1 MTSNEVFEV
10 IAPVAAAPDLSTHA
24 TPEPPALQLEG
35 IGRSF
40 PGVRALD
47 EVNLDVR
54 PGEVHALVGEN
65 GAGKSTLMAVASG
78 ALDPDEGRVHI
89 AGVPMGVASPDLAR
103 DLGLGIVRQ
112 YPALLPELTVAENLA
127 IGVGYD
133 RVGGIG
139 RAVAW
144 SQAALDPWQ
153 MRIDARSKVSDLTVE
168 QKFVVEIAKALALE
182 PTVLVLD
189 EPTEHLSLE
198 EVDRLFA
205 RVRDLVEGG
214 TAVVYISHR
223 IPEVKQIADRITVL
237 RDGRTRGTFLCKD
250 VTEEQIIELVVGR
263 ALETVFPPKGSETGS
278 IGEDEQLVVSGLSG
292 PGFHD
297 VSFTVRAGE
306 VVGLAG
312 VQGNGQSEIIR
323 ALAGLEKVSGEVSV
337 NGDRM
342 RLGSPAAMRDRGV
355 SYVPADRHE
364 EGVFLP
370 LSVASNTVMSTLDS
384 VSVAGFVQERRVR
397 TVAAAQVTELGTKT
411 PSVETPVR
419 SLSGG
424 NQQKVVMART
434 LLSEPRVLLAEEP
447 TQGVDA
453 GARVDIYRIL
463 RYVASSGAA
472 VVVLSSDGVELEGLC
487 DRVLIVSRGTV
498 VKELEG
504 PAVTEDAI
512 ARAALTST
520 TMRGRERAQANA
532 GPRRTWL
539 RRLRGDH
546 MPAVVLAL
554 AFALLALV
562 VGTSN
567 AAYFSAFNMN
577 NLLFMAAPLI
587 LVGAAQHT
595 VVLTAGIDLSVGP
608 LMGLLVVVASYQV
621 TDTGNV
627 AVGLLMMLAVAL
639 TIGLGNGLLVARL
652 GVDPVVATLAMFMGL
667 QGVFLTL
674 RDVPGG
680 IISASVADQLNLR
693 FGFVPVV
700 TVVAMGI
707 ALLLEVALRRTRWG
721 LEIRAVGSER
731 ENAEKLGIRVVHRQ
745 VGAYLLCAL
754 LAFLASLIVMAQ
766 IGIGDGRPSLTY
778 TLSSITVVVLA
789 GASVFGGR
797 GSYLGVVFAGLLV
810 QQLLNASPFLGLSQ
824 AWSYW
829 LPGFIILAAAVVYAA
844 LQRTRKARS

>member
-1 MTSNEVFEV
+1 MTSNELVEV
-10 IAPVAAAPDLSTHA
+10 TAPPI
-24 TPEPPALQLEG
+24 PEPESPTDMQPGTAALALEG

-47 EVNLDVR
+47 DVNLHVR

-78 ALDPDEGRVHI
+78 ALEPDQGTVSI
-89 AGVPMGVASPDLAR
+89 GGVRLELASPDAAR

-139 RAVAW
+139 KAVAW
-144 SQAALDPWQ
+144 SQAALDPWR
-153 MRIDARSKVSDLTVE
+153 MHIDATSKVSDLTVE
-168 QKFVVEIAKALALE
+168 QRFVVEIAKALALE
-182 PTVLVLD
+182 PSVLVLD

-198 EVDRLFA
+198 EVDRLFV

-237 RDGRTRGTFLCKD
+237 RDGRTRGTFLCKE

-263 ALETVFPPKGSETGS
+263 ALETVFPPKGSETGA
-278 IGEDEQLVVSGLSG
+278 IGHDEQLVINGLSG

-297 VSFTVRAGE
+297 VSFAVKAGE
-306 VVGLAG
+306 IVGLAG
-312 VQGNGQSEIIR
+312 VQGNGQSSIIR
-323 ALAGLEKVSGEVSV
+323 ALAGLEKASGEVLVDGRSV
-337 NGDRM
+337 H
-342 RLGSPAAMRDRGV
+342 LGSPAAMRDRGV

-370 LSVASNTVMSTLDS
+370 LSVAANTVMGTLDS
-384 VSVAGFVQERRVR
+384 VSIAGFVQERRVR
-397 TVAAAQVTELGTKT
+397 TVTAAQVSELGTKT
-411 PSVETPVR
+411 PSVDTPVR

-520 TMRGRERAQANA
+520 TMRGRERADADA
-532 GPRRTWL
+532 RPKRAWL
-539 RRLRGDH
+539 SRLRSDH
-546 MPAVVLAL
+546 TPAGVLAI
-554 AFALLALV
+554 AFVLLGLV
-562 VGTSN
+562 VGSSN
-567 AAYFSAFNMN
+567 STYFSSFNLN

-608 LMGLLVVVASYQV
+608 LMGLLVVVASYQI

-627 AVGLLMMLAVAL
+627 ALGLLLMLGVAL
-639 TIGLGNGLLVARL
+639 TVGLVNGLLVARL
-652 GVDPVVATLAMFMGL
+652 GVDAVVATLAMFMGL
-667 QGVFLTL
+667 QGAFLTL

-693 FGFVPVV
+693 VGFVPVV
-700 TVVAMGI
+700 TVVAVAM
-707 ALLLEVALRRTRWG
+707 AVVLEVALRRTRWG
-721 LEIRAVGSER
+721 MEIRAVGSAR
-731 ENAEKLGIRVVHRQ
+731 ENAEKLGIAAVRRQ
-745 VGAYLLCAL
+745 VSAYVLCAF

-766 IGIGDGRPSLTY
+766 IGIGDGRPSVSY

-824 AWSYW
+824 AWNYW
-829 LPGFIILAAAVVYAA
+829 LPGLIVLAAAVAYAA
-844 LQRTRKARS
+844 LQRTRKA

>member
-1 MTSNEVFEV
+1 
-10 IAPVAAAPDLSTHA
+10 
-24 TPEPPALQLEG
+24 
-35 IGRSF
+35 
-40 PGVRALD
+40 
-47 EVNLDVR
+47 
-54 PGEVHALVGEN
+54 
-65 GAGKSTLMAVASG
+65 
-78 ALDPDEGRVHI
+78 
-89 AGVPMGVASPDLAR
+89 
-103 DLGLGIVRQ
+103 
-112 YPALLPELTVAENLA
+112 
-127 IGVGYD
+127 
-133 RVGGIG
+133 
-139 RAVAW
+139 
-144 SQAALDPWQ
+144 
-153 MRIDARSKVSDLTVE
+153 
-168 QKFVVEIAKALALE
+168 
-182 PTVLVLD
+182 VLVLD

-198 EVDRLFA
+198 EVDRLFV

-237 RDGRTRGTFLCKD
+237 RDGRTRGTFLCKE

-263 ALETVFPPKGSETGS
+263 ALETVFPPKGSETGA
-278 IGEDEQLVVSGLSG
+278 IGHDEQLVINGLSG

-297 VSFTVRAGE
+297 VSFAVKAGE
-306 VVGLAG
+306 IVGLAG
-312 VQGNGQSEIIR
+312 VQGNGQSSIIR
-323 ALAGLEKVSGEVSV
+323 ALAGLEKASGEVLVDGRSV
-337 NGDRM
+337 H
-342 RLGSPAAMRDRGV
+342 LGSPAAMRDRGV

-370 LSVASNTVMSTLDS
+370 LSVAANTVMGTLDS
-384 VSVAGFVQERRVR
+384 VSIAGFVQERRVR
-397 TVAAAQVTELGTKT
+397 TVTAAQVSELGTKT
-411 PSVETPVR
+411 PSVDTPVR

-520 TMRGRERAQANA
+520 TMRGRERADADA
-532 GPRRTWL
+532 RPKRAWL
-539 RRLRGDH
+539 SRLRSDH
-546 MPAVVLAL
+546 TPAGVLAI
-554 AFALLALV
+554 AFVLLGLV
-562 VGTSN
+562 VGSSN
-567 AAYFSAFNMN
+567 STYFSSFNLN

-608 LMGLLVVVASYQV
+608 LMGLLVVVASYQI

-627 AVGLLMMLAVAL
+627 ALGLLLMLGVAL
-639 TIGLGNGLLVARL
+639 TVGLVNGLLVARL
-652 GVDPVVATLAMFMGL
+652 GVDAVVATLAMFMGL
-667 QGVFLTL
+667 QGAFLTL

-693 FGFVPVV
+693 VGFVPVV
-700 TVVAMGI
+700 TVVAVAM
-707 ALLLEVALRRTRWG
+707 AVVLEVALRRTRWG
-721 LEIRAVGSER
+721 MEIRAVGSAR
-731 ENAEKLGIRVVHRQ
+731 ENAEKLGIAAVRRQ
-745 VGAYLLCAL
+745 VSAYVLCAF

-766 IGIGDGRPSLTY
+766 IGIGDGRPSVSY

-824 AWSYW
+824 AWNYW
-829 LPGFIILAAAVVYAA
+829 LPGLIVLAAAVAYAA
-844 LQRTRKARS
+844 LQRTRKA